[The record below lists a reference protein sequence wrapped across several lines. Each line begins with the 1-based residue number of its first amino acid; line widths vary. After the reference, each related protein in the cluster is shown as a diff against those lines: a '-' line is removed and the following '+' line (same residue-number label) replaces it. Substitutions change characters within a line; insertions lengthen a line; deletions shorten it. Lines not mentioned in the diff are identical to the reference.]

1 MQRCRDGRKPLHG
14 NKELICGRGACAAPL
29 KPSQV
34 SCATCTWGTREQQ
47 LGRFRW
53 TLLNGGE
60 PRGRDRGFVLRRGGS
75 LLCPRLARGFV
86 RIRSPLA
93 RAGLVV
99 AHEQTRRFLTFQ
111 SWVPWAGA
119 GPAAALCGGTAARR
133 PRAQSAAR
141 TPAAPRRRRRS
152 GNIPRGAAAASLTR
166 SPCSSA
172 VRARLRG
179 DGASAASCWMN
190 ARSPPGAALLT
201 LPS

>member
-1 MQRCRDGRKPLHG
+1 MQRRKKAASRKQRAHLWTGRVRSTIKAQPGFVRDVHVGNPRAAARTVPVDSPGR
-14 NKELICGRGACAAPL
+14 
-29 KPSQV
+29 
-34 SCATCTWGTREQQ
+34 
-47 LGRFRW
+47 
-53 TLLNGGE
+53 GE
-60 PRGRDRGFVLRRGGS
+60 PRGRGRGFVLRRGGS

-141 TPAAPRRRRRS
+141 TPAAPRLRRRS

-172 VRARLRG
+172 VRAPQR
-179 DGASAASCWMN
+179 
-190 ARSPPGAALLT
+190 
-201 LPS
+201 